1 MSALSFVAHRDA
13 LDALPALQHHR
24 EDIVLRWLD
33 AARRLFE
40 HDREAGKAFIRG
52 SREAEKVSE
61 TVLSWTGQALAFL
74 QWPATAP
81 ALEGFMKNLPRAFG
95 SLGHAGERRWAEIGL
110 LWYSRHAE
118 SGRVY
123 FATPVLD
130 LASRQGITGIE
141 QLCTP
146 LEELYESRKL
156 MLATVL
162 AGAVRVRNLLG
173 AQAILPWAARGA
185 DILQSGRARGEAYFR
200 LESEESLSVLLD
212 HLPGFRMSERNRLLS
227 LLLDIWYERAFEL
240 RESSWSPEKGRPFVE
255 TDGRTVFIP
264 AVMPDRDEAIL
275 AVLHAAGHLAFGGF
289 DRAALQAM
297 FREVSVELPESGPI
311 AWAPLFERYGDDV
324 LRFQLL
330 FDACED
336 LRIDVRVQGVVPNYL
351 SRLLATGLAHRLRP
365 AEALPYYDGA
375 LAAVRGALAIA
386 RGEASDFDPRLR
398 PLIEPGATIA
408 DAFRIAN
415 ELYRECRL
423 PPVTD
428 LEIFQGAYLPGRSPN
443 AARSAHAQTQP
454 EQPQQTQ
461 AGADG
466 QSEERD
472 EGESQTDEQQNAD
485 TGGEQSGDRQQEIA
499 PEGKS
504 AGPRTQ
510 SRARLPAERK
520 SAR

>member
-1 MSALSFVAHRDA
+1 VERALEALSALSFVAHRDA
-13 LDALPALQHHR
+13 LDALPALQHHG
-24 EDIVLRWLD
+24 EDVVLRWLD

-52 SREAEKVSE
+52 SRDAEKVSE

-74 QWPATAP
+74 QWPAPAP
-81 ALEGFMKNLPRAFG
+81 AVEGFMKNLPRAFG

-118 SGRVY
+118 SGRAY
-123 FATPVLD
+123 FAAPVLD

-156 MLATVL
+156 MLVTVL

-227 LLLDIWYERAFEL
+227 LLLDIWYERQFEL

-289 DRAALQAM
+289 DRAALQTVFSEAGSITPSWPLPSSC
-297 FREVSVELPESGPI
+297 VS
-311 AWAPLFERYGDDV
+311 R
-324 LRFQLL
+324 Q
-330 FDACED
+330 
-336 LRIDVRVQGVVPNYL
+336 
-351 SRLLATGLAHRLRP
+351 
-365 AEALPYYDGA
+365 
-375 LAAVRGALAIA
+375 
-386 RGEASDFDPRLR
+386 AS
-398 PLIEPGATIA
+398 
-408 DAFRIAN
+408 
-415 ELYRECRL
+415 
-423 PPVTD
+423 
-428 LEIFQGAYLPGRSPN
+428 
-443 AARSAHAQTQP
+443 
-454 EQPQQTQ
+454 
-461 AGADG
+461 
-466 QSEERD
+466 
-472 EGESQTDEQQNAD
+472 
-485 TGGEQSGDRQQEIA
+485 
-499 PEGKS
+499 GKS
-504 AGPRTQ
+504 ASAAARFRRRLHGAAS
-510 SRARLPAERK
+510 SRITTAGAITARQRSDSMARIESSASCGVAACTPSAAS
-520 SAR
+520 SARRLASGTSWRWPQIS